1 MCPPDFYLRGRVLCR
16 AHVGLL
22 DIIGSGKIF
31 TMANAIGRLNRL
43 ILVIA
48 YNKTLAAQ
56 FYGEFKDFSLRMR
69 RSILYPTITK
79 TNYIQDVGD
88 FKEIKFIYNG

>member
-22 DIIGSGKIF
+22 DITGSGKIF
-31 TMANAIGRLNRL
+31 TMANAIGRLNKL

-48 YNKTLAAQ
+48 YNKTLVAQ

-69 RSILYPTITK
+69 WSILCPKIAK
-79 TNYIQDVGD
+79 TNYIQDVRD
-88 FKEIKFIYNG
+88 FKEIKFIYSG

>member
-48 YNKTLAAQ
+48 YNKTLVAQ
-56 FYGEFKDFSLRMR
+56 FYGELKDFSLRMR
-69 RSILYPTITK
+69 RSILCLTITK
-79 TNYIQDVGD
+79 TNYIQDVRD